1 MEKEKRS
8 FLKRGDV
15 DMTSGPITRHLMY
28 FALPLFVGNIFQML
42 YNTVDT
48 WVVGNFVSSE
58 AFSAVGT
65 VGAAL
70 NMMIGL
76 VTGLSNGG
84 TVVISQY
91 YGAHQYDRVKTA
103 THTIMLSSVFLGIF
117 LSIVGV
123 LIVPV
128 VLNFMKVP
136 EVIRPYSAA
145 YLRIMFGY
153 MVFVVVYNIAA
164 AVLRAVGDSVKPF
177 IFLVISCLTNIVL
190 DLLFVIVFDMGVKGV
205 AYATITAQALST
217 TLVVITMLR
226 SDTCIK
232 LIPKDLKIH
241 FPTLKKI
248 VSLGIPAAL
257 QMTITSFSNMFVQS
271 YINAFGP
278 ACMGGWTA
286 YNKVDQ
292 LLTLP
297 VQSVSLATA
306 TFVGQNLGKN
316 QAKRAKTG
324 IRTAITISLTFVAV
338 MAVVIEFTAPG
349 LVGFFNP
356 DSQVIYYGSRFLR
369 LIAPLVLFFALYQPL
384 AAAMRGAGNARAPM
398 YAMLF
403 SGVLFRQTYLFT
415 VSRLFPGNDLLVGAA
430 YPIGWALCSMILI
443 YIYRHSDIAS
453 HRIVED

>member
-1 MEKEKRS
+1 MEKEKKS

-15 DMTSGPITRHLMY
+15 DMTRGPITRHLLS
-28 FALPLFVGNIFQML
+28 FALPLFIGNIFQML

-91 YGAHQYDRVKTA
+91 YGAGQYDKVKTA
-103 THTIMLSSVFLGIF
+103 THTIMLASVFLGIF
-117 LSIVGV
+117 LSITGV
-123 LIVPV
+123 AIVPL
-128 VLNFMKVP
+128 VLRFMKVP
-136 EVIRPYSAA
+136 DVIKPYSAA

-153 MVFVVVYNIAA
+153 MIFVVIYNIAA

-177 IFLVISCLTNIVL
+177 IFLVISCVTNIIL
-190 DLLFVIVFDMGVKGV
+190 DLVLVIVFDLGVKGV

-217 TLVVITMLR
+217 TLVVITMMK
-226 SDTCIK
+226 SDSCIR
-232 LIPKDLKIH
+232 LIPKELRIH
-241 FPTLKKI
+241 AQTLKKI
-248 VSLGIPAAL
+248 ISLGIPAAL

-286 YNKVDQ
+286 YNKIDQ
-292 LLTLP
+292 FITLP
-297 VQSVSLATA
+297 VQSLSLATA

-316 QAKRAKTG
+316 QVERTKQG
-324 IRTAITISLTFVAV
+324 IRKALTMALCFVCVMAAV
-338 MAVVIEFTAPG
+338 MYAAAPYVVT
-349 LVGFFNP
+349 FFNSDP
-356 DSQVIYYGSRFLR
+356 EVVSYGTLFLR
-369 LIAPLVLFFALYQPL
+369 IISPLFVFFAVYQPM
-384 AAAMRGAGNARAPM
+384 AAAMRGAGNAKAPM
-398 YAMLF
+398 YAMLIA
-403 SGVLFRQTYLFT
+403 GVGFRQLYLFA
-415 VSRLFPGNDLLVGAA
+415 VSKLFPGNVVLVGFA
-430 YPIGWALCSMILI
+430 YPVGWALCSAILV
-443 YIYRHSDIAS
+443 YIYKTRDIAS
-453 HRIVED
+453 TRIVRD

>member
-1 MEKEKRS
+1 MEKEKKS

-15 DMTSGPITRHLMY
+15 DMTRGPITRHLLS
-28 FALPLFVGNIFQML
+28 FALPLFIGNIFQML

-91 YGAHQYDRVKTA
+91 YGAGQYDKVKTA
-103 THTIMLSSVFLGIF
+103 THTIMLASVFLGIF
-117 LSIVGV
+117 LSITGV
-123 LIVPV
+123 AIVPL
-128 VLNFMKVP
+128 VLRFMKVP
-136 EVIRPYSAA
+136 DVIKPYSAA

-153 MVFVVVYNIAA
+153 MIFVVIYNIAA

-177 IFLVISCLTNIVL
+177 IFLVISCVTNIIL
-190 DLLFVIVFDMGVKGV
+190 DLVLVIVFDLGVKGV

-217 TLVVITMLR
+217 TLVVITMMK
-226 SDTCIK
+226 SDSCIR
-232 LIPKDLKIH
+232 LIPKELRIH
-241 FPTLKKI
+241 AQTLKKI
-248 VSLGIPAAL
+248 ISLGIPAAL

-292 LLTLP
+292 ILTLP

-306 TFVGQNLGKN
+306 TFVGQNLGRN
-316 QAKRAKTG
+316 QVDRTRKG
-324 IRTAITISLTFVAV
+324 IKTAITMTLGFVAL
-338 MAVVIEFTAPG
+338 MACAIEFTAPA

-356 DSQVIYYGSRFLR
+356 DTEVIFYGSQFLR
-369 LIAPLVLFFALYQPL
+369 LIAPLVLFFAVYQPL
-384 AAAMRGAGNARAPM
+384 AAAMRGAGNARVPM

-403 SGVLFRQTYLFT
+403 SGVFFRQIYLFT
-415 VSRLFPGNDLLVGAA
+415 VSRLVPGNHLVIGAA
-430 YPIGWALCSMILI
+430 YPIGWALCSGILV
-443 YIYRHSDIAS
+443 YVYLHSDIAS